1 MDENLRIAISCDH
14 AGKKLSLYIIEN
26 LKENFSFLN
35 LLPTQEGSVDYPDF
49 AHKLCE
55 RIKKGDARY
64 GILVCGSGIGMSMA
78 ANRHEK
84 IRAARVHDQESV
96 IMTRKH
102 NDANVLC
109 LGERMIGKNEAIK
122 LVKTFLSTDFEG
134 DRHQKRINKIE
145 ID

>member
-55 RIKKGDARY
+55 SIKKGDARY

>member
-1 MDENLRIAISCDH
+1 MDENLKIAISCDH
-14 AGKKLSLYIIEN
+14 AGKKLSLYIIEKLN
-26 LKENFSFLN
+26 ESFSFLD
-35 LLPTQEGSVDYPDF
+35 LTPTDEGSVDYPDF

-55 RIKKGDARY
+55 NIREGKAKY

-78 ANRHEK
+78 ANRHQK
-84 IRAARVHDQESV
+84 IRAARVHDKESV

-109 LGERMIGKNEAIK
+109 LGERMINKDDALN
-122 LVKTFLSTDFEG
+122 LVKLFLSTEFEG
-134 DRHQKRINKIE
+134 ERHQKRINKIE